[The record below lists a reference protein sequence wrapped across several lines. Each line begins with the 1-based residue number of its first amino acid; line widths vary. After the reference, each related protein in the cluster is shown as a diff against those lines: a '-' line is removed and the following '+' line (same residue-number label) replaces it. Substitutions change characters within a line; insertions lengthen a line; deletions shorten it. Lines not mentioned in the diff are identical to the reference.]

1 MFVPTTLLLACL
13 CQPIPRDPLPAAPA
27 TGAADEVLPAGGA
40 PDFASH
46 FEDRV
51 LRIDLFHTGR
61 DGEEFASIDRIR
73 TEGPWPGNKART
85 IDRTELGLYRVVVR
99 DAGSDAVLFSQGYC
113 SVFGEWM
120 TTAEA
125 KLPGRRT
132 FTEAVR
138 IPEPKAPIVLSL
150 EKRDA
155 KQVFVEWFRAPIDPK
170 SLAVERQKPVN
181 QDVLVISEHGDP
193 SSHIDLLLLGDG
205 YTAAEKGAFR
215 ADAERL
221 VRALFATEPY
231 KTHSAKFNVRA
242 IAPPSPKSGITK
254 PRQGEWRQ
262 SALGAAFNTFD
273 SDRYALL
280 QDDRRWRDVAAAAP
294 YDTVVILL
302 NDRKYGGGGIFRLYA
317 TVAARSEVSEYLFV
331 HEFGHSFAAL
341 ADEYFTSPVAY
352 SEFTPPQVEPWEANV
367 TALLDPAQLKWRDL
381 VLTGTPLP
389 TPWDQDAFTALS
401 KQFQERRAQLVAQN
415 AKDED
420 LEGLFAEEKAAT
432 KQLLDAQREQHA
444 IGAYEGAMYQA
455 RGLYRPEVDCV
466 MFSRN
471 RNEFCAVCARGIE
484 HVIDELTAR

>member
-1 MFVPTTLLLACL
+1 MSVLTALVLACL
-13 CQPIPRDPLPAAPA
+13 LQPIPQDPAPA
-27 TGAADEVLPAGGA
+27 TAAAATTGG
-40 PDFASH
+40 FSTH

-61 DGEEFASIDRIR
+61 EGEEFASIDRIR
-73 TEGPWPGNKART
+73 TEGPWPGNKARP
-85 IDRTELGLYRVVVR
+85 IDGTGLGLYRVVVR
-99 DAGSDAVLFSQGYC
+99 DAASDAVLFSQGFC
-113 SVFGEWM
+113 SLFGEWM
-120 TTAEA
+120 TTDEA
-125 KLPGRRT
+125 KQPGRRT
-132 FTEAVR
+132 FSEAVR
-138 IPEPKAPIVLSL
+138 IPEPKAPIVLVL

-155 KQVFVEWFRAPIDPK
+155 KQEFVEWFRAPIDPK

-181 QDVLVISEHGDP
+181 QDVLVIAEHGDP
-193 SSHIDLLLLGDG
+193 STHIDLLLLGDG

-221 VRALFATEPY
+221 ARALLSTEPY
-231 KTHSAKFNVRA
+231 KTHAAKFNVRA
-242 IAPPSPKSGITK
+242 IAPPSPRSGVSK

-273 SDRYALL
+273 SDRYVLC

-294 YDTVVILL
+294 YDAVVILL

-352 SEFTPPQVEPWEANV
+352 TEFTPPQVEPWEANV
-367 TALLDPAQLKWRDL
+367 TALLDPAKLKWRDL
-381 VLTGTPLP
+381 VATGTPLP
-389 TPWDQDAFTALS
+389 TPWDQDAFTKLS
-401 KQFQERRAQLVAQN
+401 KQFQERRAQLVASG
-415 AKDED
+415 AKDEE
-420 LEGLFAEEKAAT
+420 LEALFAEEKTAT
-432 KQLLDAQREQHA
+432 KQLLDAQRAQHA

-484 HVIDELTAR
+484 RVIEELTVP